1 MFIRGPQPEA
11 IVWRHFRGEG
21 DGFVFGERDGA
32 YEVIVMANADRS
44 VELFLAL
51 AEHFPPA
58 VRVEMD
64 DVRTKQHWDGDDLA
78 LVDVRDAMAR
88 LKPVLSTCAGA
99 EFTIVAADEQ
109 LTITPNLDL
118 FVYSRTD
125 RWLYLLQGKGLRRV
139 RKLRPRSW
147 RLRSGEFAPSTEMSQ
162 ALHLAAQRLGLA
174 ASGATTADDPPR
186 G

>member
-11 IVWRHFRGEG
+11 IVWRHFRGDG

-64 DVRTKQHWDGDDLA
+64 DVRTTQHW
-78 LVDVRDAMAR
+78 
-88 LKPVLSTCAGA
+88 
-99 EFTIVAADEQ
+99 
-109 LTITPNLDL
+109 
-118 FVYSRTD
+118 
-125 RWLYLLQGKGLRRV
+125 
-139 RKLRPRSW
+139 
-147 RLRSGEFAPSTEMSQ
+147 
-162 ALHLAAQRLGLA
+162 
-174 ASGATTADDPPR
+174 
-186 G
+186 